1 MIFIRMKFTKD
12 NTFCISLLT
21 ATMRQERMQQRFRHF
36 GMEVTGWMAATPDTC
51 TDAFHGA
58 MRPSEKACAQSHI
71 NIWRHMVQAD
81 LEYAL
86 ILEDDACFD
95 KEWQLKLEQFS
106 DKVLDPEWNVIML
119 NASESM
125 KPIHTWLRS
134 MEQYLTAGYVL
145 SQHGARQ
152 LLERFKGNF
161 CSSDWMLTRLQ
172 QDGHS
177 YCYFPWLII
186 QEGLESTIRED
197 CSPDREKVVRL
208 LKEIDYDLDNYI

>member
-1 MIFIRMKFTKD
+1 MKFTKD

-21 ATMRQERMQQRFRHF
+21 ATMRQERMQQRFRYF
-36 GMEVTGWMAATPDTC
+36 GIEVTGWMAATPDTC

-145 SQHGARQ
+145 SQRGAQQ

-161 CSSDWMLTRLQ
+161 CASDWMLTRLQ

>member
-1 MIFIRMKFTKD
+1 MKFTKD

>member
-1 MIFIRMKFTKD
+1 MKFTKD
-12 NTFCISLLT
+12 NTFCISLQT
-21 ATMRQERMQQRFRHF
+21 ATNRQRRMQQRFQYF
-36 GMEVTGWMAATPDTC
+36 GMEVTGWLAATPDTLV
-51 TDAFHGA
+51 DAFHGA

-95 KEWQLKLEQFS
+95 KDWKEKLDQFTE
-106 DKVLDPEWNVIML
+106 KIHDPEWNVIML

-125 KPIHTWLRS
+125 KPVHTWLLA
-134 MEQYLTAGYVL
+134 MEQYLTAGYIL
-145 SQHGARQ
+145 SQQGAKQ
-152 LLERFKGNF
+152 LLERFQGNF
-161 CSSDWMLTRLQ
+161 CGSDWMLTRLQ
-172 QDGHS
+172 QHGHS

-186 QEGLESTIRED
+186 QEGMDSTIRED

-208 LKEIDYDLDNYI
+208 LKEIDYDLNNYV

>member
-1 MIFIRMKFTKD
+1 MKFTKD
-12 NTFCISLLT
+12 NTFCISLQT
-21 ATMRQERMQQRFRHF
+21 ATARQRRMQKRFQYF
-36 GMEVTGWMAATPDTC
+36 GMEVTGWVASTPDTLV
-51 TDAFHGA
+51 DAFHGS

-71 NIWRHMVQAD
+71 NIWRHMVQEN

-95 KEWQLKLEQFS
+95 KTWQVKLEQCTEQIH
-106 DKVLDPEWNVIML
+106 DTEWDVMML

-125 KPIHTWLRS
+125 TPIHTWRRS
-134 MEQYLTAGYVL
+134 MEQYLTAGYIL
-145 SQHGARQ
+145 SQHGAQ
-152 LLERFKGNF
+152 KLLERFQGNF
-161 CSSDWMLTRLQ
+161 CASDWMLTRLQ

-186 QEGLESTIRED
+186 QEGTDSTIRED

-208 LKEIDYDLDNYI
+208 LKMINYDLDNYV

>member
-1 MIFIRMKFTKD
+1 MKFTKD
-12 NTFCISLLT
+12 NTFCISLST

-36 GMEVTGWMAATPDTC
+36 DMEVTGWMAATPDTC
-51 TDAFHGA
+51 TDPFHGA

-95 KEWQLKLEQFS
+95 KEWKAKLDQCIEQ
-106 DKVLDPEWNVIML
+106 VVDPEWNVIML

-125 KPIHTWLRS
+125 NPTHTWLRA

-145 SQHGARQ
+145 SNKGAQQ

-186 QEGLESTIRED
+186 QEGTDSTIRED

-208 LKEIDYDLDNYI
+208 LKEINYDLDNYV